1 MLSEIQ
7 FQYIKRLLVQAKPK
21 IAVNLQWII
30 ISESQMAGIEMIN
43 DFTES
48 SKAIIESSGNRVR
61 CLNSV
66 MPSTCKG
73 SVLKLSWQTLSLDY
87 FPLFP

>member
-1 MLSEIQ
+1 
-7 FQYIKRLLVQAKPK
+7 
-21 IAVNLQWII
+21 
-30 ISESQMAGIEMIN
+30 MAGIEMIN

-87 FPLFP
+87 FPLFPWEVNLKIRIDLNNSCGVAQHVKLFQNKRNTT

>member
-1 MLSEIQ
+1 M
-7 FQYIKRLLVQAKPK
+7 QAKPK
-21 IAVNLQWII
+21 IAVNLQWFI
-30 ISESQMAGIEMIN
+30 ISESQLAGIGMIN

-48 SKAIIESSGNRVR
+48 SKVIIEKYLQALEIELDALYSI
-61 CLNSV
+61 